1 MKANVESITDQ
12 QETDEELMIAY
23 ANGDASAFDYLYARH
38 KLAVYRFF
46 VRQNLPAAVAEEL
59 THDVWVKII
68 NARKNYTPSALFKT
82 YLFTVVRNIAI
93 DYQQKKSTRNEST
106 EECVEQHICDSNT
119 LTSIANEDLRAALR
133 VEITA
138 LPFDQ
143 RETFLLK
150 QEAGFS
156 IEEIAEITQQNKE
169 KVKSS
174 WRYAL
179 QKLRKGLS
187 HYVE

>member
-1 MKANVESITDQ
+1 MKANVVSINGQ
-12 QETDEELMIAY
+12 VETDEELMLAY
-23 ANGDASAFDYLYARH
+23 AQGDASAFDRLYARH
-38 KLAVYRFF
+38 KMAVYRFF
-46 VRQNLPAAVAEEL
+46 LKQNLPAAVAEEL
-59 THDVWVKII
+59 THDVWLKVI

-93 DYQQKKSTRNEST
+93 DYQQKKSTRNEAGEPAAEMGT
-106 EECVEQHICDSNT
+106 EINNETVED
-119 LTSIANEDLRAALR
+119 NERLKLAIQQEIAAL
-133 VEITA
+133 
-138 LPFDQ
+138 PPDQ
-143 RETFLLK
+143 KETFLLK